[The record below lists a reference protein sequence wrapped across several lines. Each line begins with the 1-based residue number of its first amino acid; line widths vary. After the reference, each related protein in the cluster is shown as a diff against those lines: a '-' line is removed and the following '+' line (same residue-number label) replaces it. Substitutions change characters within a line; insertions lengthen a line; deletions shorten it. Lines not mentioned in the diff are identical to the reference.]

1 MQKKEKDISLDEYI
15 AIAKGDIIIYSVV
28 ALIICAPLLYGFIK
42 TKVVL
47 FIIFGLV
54 PFLFSVQRVQ
64 TYFNLKKIRQ
74 YLIDNK
80 IIDKLGKIDFYND
93 QYYFL
98 TENYMVIFQN
108 KKVSAFK
115 YSDIKEMY
123 KTTKIRAKEYS
134 TVEEYLNIVTQ
145 DNEVY
150 RVLTFTISLVQ
161 EEFKDISDYLLNKN
175 PKIKV
180 KDSNTNMKVRI
191 TGGK

>member
-1 MQKKEKDISLDEYI
+1 MKKKEKDISLDEYI

-28 ALIICAPLLYGFIK
+28 ALIICLPLLYGFIK
-42 TKVVL
+42 TKVIL

-54 PFLFSVQRVQ
+54 PFLFAVQRVQ

-108 KKVSAFK
+108 KKVSAFQ
-115 YSDIKEMY
+115 YSEIKEIY
-123 KTTKIRAKEYS
+123 KTNKVRVKEYS
-134 TVEEYLNIVTQ
+134 TVEEYLNIVTK
-145 DNEVY
+145 DNAVY
-150 RVLTFTISLVQ
+150 KVLTFTISLVQ

-175 PKIKV
+175 PKIKI
-180 KDSNTNMKVRI
+180 KESNTDMKVRI